1 MSEVCDELCLA
12 EKELLAKTHAVLKH
26 EIKTGILA
34 QMRAF
39 EYILRKIKNS
49 GDIELINLLE
59 LSYETSI
66 SQYFA
71 VSEKINEF
79 EKTNLDNDLCLT

>member
-1 MSEVCDELCLA
+1 MYIKHYAFMSEVCYELCLA

-39 EYILRKIKNS
+39 EYILKKYKN
-49 GDIELINLLE
+49 
-59 LSYETSI
+59 
-66 SQYFA
+66 
-71 VSEKINEF
+71 
-79 EKTNLDNDLCLT
+79 